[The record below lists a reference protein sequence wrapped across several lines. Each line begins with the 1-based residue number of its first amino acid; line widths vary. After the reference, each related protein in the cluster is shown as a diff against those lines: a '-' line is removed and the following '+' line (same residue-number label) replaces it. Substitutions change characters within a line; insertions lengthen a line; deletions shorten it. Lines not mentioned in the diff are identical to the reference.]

1 MRRNIDSKGLSAAA
15 TMTTLPARIRGSI
28 VPKPNP
34 VASIR
39 SHFVVVVAL
48 LSTLAG
54 PVASASDAA
63 PAPVEP
69 VEPDAAPFVADDARA
84 PEEVIVT
91 GSPADPG
98 IAPTLEYMQQ
108 TYDARGK
115 GGCLYRR
122 GDYEEAFPFLLAAA
136 KRGFK
141 MAQARVSFLYERGLG
156 TSRDTE
162 AAVGWLA
169 VAATGT
175 THPSIRYAYRDV
187 WRRIPDEYLPR
198 LEQVAD
204 EYRSKYG
211 SRRHRVNCD
220 LSATA
225 GTHLKMLTCRFQ
237 DEGTHADYSFF
248 ADALAAPGAP
258 APTAA
263 ISLDAIP
270 LPRTPR
276 AESKGC

>member
-1 MRRNIDSKGLSAAA
+1 M
-15 TMTTLPARIRGSI
+15 
-28 VPKPNP
+28 PKANR
-34 VASIR
+34 VASTP
-39 SHFVVVVAL
+39 SHLIVAAAL
-48 LSTLAG
+48 LSTLA
-54 PVASASDAA
+54 
-63 PAPVEP
+63 APVDSAPKAASVPEA
-69 VEPDAAPFVADDARA
+69 PDAPPIIADDTRE

-91 GSPADPG
+91 GSPTDPG

-122 GDYEEAFPFLLAAA
+122 GDYEEAFPYLLAAA

-156 TSRDTE
+156 TPRDTE

-220 LSATA
+220 LSPTA

-237 DEGTHADYSFF
+237 DEGTHADYSFLV
-248 ADALAAPGAP
+248 DALAAPGAP

-263 ISLDAIP
+263 VSLDAIP
-270 LPRTPR
+270 LPRTPT
-276 AESKGC
+276 AESQGC

>member
-1 MRRNIDSKGLSAAA
+1 MPKANRHPTPSHLLVAAA
-15 TMTTLPARIRGSI
+15 L
-28 VPKPNP
+28 V
-34 VASIR
+34 
-39 SHFVVVVAL
+39 
-48 LSTLAG
+48 STLT
-54 PVASASDAA
+54 A
-63 PAPVEP
+63 PADSA
-69 VEPDAAPFVADDARA
+69 PDAKTTAPPEADAPPIVANDTRE

-91 GSPADPG
+91 GSPPDPG
-98 IAPTLEYMQQ
+98 VRPTFEYMQQ

-122 GDYEEAFPFLLAAA
+122 GDYEESFPYLLAAA

-156 TSRDTE
+156 TPRDTE

-175 THPSIRYAYRDV
+175 THPSIRYAFRDV
-187 WRRIPDEYLPR
+187 WQRIPAEHLPH
-198 LEQVAD
+198 LERVAD
-204 EYRSKYG
+204 VYRSKYG

-237 DEGTHADYSFF
+237 DEGTHANYSFLV
-248 ADALAAPGAP
+248 DALAAPGAP

-263 ISLDAIP
+263 VALDAIP
-270 LPRTPR
+270 LPRTPQS
-276 AESKGC
+276 ESRGC